1 MKKKSILFSLVLSC
15 TLLCSVGCGRR
26 MNSATD
32 GTNKNDTTT
41 PNTTVEEN
49 YNDNM
54 TNDTLDN
61 EFNDNVINDTN
72 NGNVVDGVMDGVE
85 DTVNGITNGV
95 EDVVDGADDSVHN
108 MTDLNNVNTPSTDKN
123 NTSR

>member
-1 MKKKSILFSLVLSC
+1 MKKKFILLSLVLTC

-95 EDVVDGADDSVHN
+95 EDVVDGVDDSVHN
-108 MTDLNNVNTPSTDKN
+108 MTEPNNVNTPSTGTN